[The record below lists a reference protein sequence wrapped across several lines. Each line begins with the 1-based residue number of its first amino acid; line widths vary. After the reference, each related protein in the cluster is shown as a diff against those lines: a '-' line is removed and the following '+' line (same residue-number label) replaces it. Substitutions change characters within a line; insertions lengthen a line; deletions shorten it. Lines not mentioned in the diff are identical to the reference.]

1 MRRWLTMAALL
12 AATGLSAA
20 PAARSGRWK
29 PAGEVKELYP
39 TPQGAVYRFEPS
51 PHFSDL
57 HRPVY
62 SNGQKHAD
70 NCTCRLCR
78 VRRNLN
84 ALQLPLKNLRNG
96 RDDHYVVIEFQAR
109 LFPALEKNQDPAEA
123 ALAFYFAANSLP
135 GVDGDSLYQV
145 YRILPD
151 TVLQEN
157 LIHRFKTEMHE
168 RLYGRFYLPLF
179 DWITVRM
186 VADVSF
192 RIWQL
197 YVNGALYQCID
208 LTKWEGNQ
216 PKFSSV
222 GLFVE
227 TGKKRP
233 TTFEIT
239 RPVVLYL
246 ATDEAVAALPPVLCE
261 RYDYAPYF
269 AGPRKRVL
277 TPAEMVALDRDNP
290 DRHYAAARKILDDPE
305 GDPLAALKELRA
317 AAKEGHLPARLML
330 ATCQWRGLGMARNPA
345 AAVKALRDMPEYPPA
360 AALATLIE
368 WKESPSV
375 ARPTAALIDRL
386 RRTFADAGA
395 SPDLDRL
402 RSFCIGTATLAALRQ
417 SPEISIK
424 QLLRLRPFPRFRHLT
439 RAEID
444 TFLPLIVPDD
454 RLHDLDDTDFFR
466 AILTRADQSGMVE
479 ARRWMAEW
487 LRSLAF
493 AANADPALLEAAE
506 ARLDDPEILRDDA
519 CALLRY
525 RLRWERGQ
533 LTPEEL
539 DTPANRLRF
548 RNAPGFALLRLALL
562 HPNTPGVK
570 ELRRG
575 DRDRALA
582 LWREDLSP
590 ESRMMLA
597 MAQWEVALGSPPV
610 FGATT
615 AGQTPA
621 EPLWREAFNQ
631 LAEAADDRLPEAELM
646 LARLSLE
653 PLSESVIRPRR
664 LYPAS
669 TAVEKLTAA
678 ADSGDAVAC
687 MALARH
693 YRDAGGAFPAKV
705 QSYLR
710 TAANLGD
717 PEACRLLG
725 EMLLRRNLKAE
736 AIPYLTQSGE
746 AGDPAA
752 WSILAQQASGDEAT
766 ALWRRFVETD
776 RRARLNDPLDFLEPA
791 LPINQQILNGIP
803 TEEDWQD
810 AMKRRNRA
818 RDYEEWRKW
827 GRQSEGKIGGTS
839 LSF

>member
-1 MRRWLTMAALL
+1 MRRWLLMAALL
-12 AATGLSAA
+12 TAAGLSAA
-20 PAARSGRWK
+20 PAARTGRWN
-29 PAGEVKELYP
+29 PAGDVKELYP
-39 TPQGAVYRFEPS
+39 TPRGAVYRFEPS
-51 PHFSDL
+51 AHFSDL

-70 NCTCRLCR
+70 NCTCRVCR

-109 LFPALEKNQDPAEA
+109 LFPVPEKNQDPTEA
-123 ALAFYFAANSLP
+123 ALAFYFASNNLP

-145 YRILPD
+145 YRILPT

-157 LIHRFKTEMHE
+157 LIHRFKSEMHE

-192 RIWQL
+192 RIWRL

-222 GLFVE
+222 GIFVE

-246 ATDEAVAALPPVLCE
+246 PTDEALAALPPVVCE
-261 RYDYAPYF
+261 RYDYTPYF
-269 AGPRKRVL
+269 AGLRKRVL
-277 TPAEMVALDRDNP
+277 TPAEMVAVDRANP
-290 DRHYAAARKILDDPE
+290 DRHYAAARKLLDDPE
-305 GDPLAALKELRA
+305 GNVPTAVKELRT
-317 AAKEGHLPARLML
+317 AAKEGHLPARVLL
-330 ATCQWRGLGMARNPA
+330 ATFQWRGLGMARDPA
-345 AAVKALRDMPEYPPA
+345 AAVKTLRDMPEYPPA

-375 ARPTAALIDRL
+375 ARPTPALIDRL
-386 RRTFADAGA
+386 RRTFADAGPC
-395 SPDLDRL
+395 PDLDRL
-402 RSFCIGTATLAALRQ
+402 RSFCIGTATLADLRQ
-417 SPEISIK
+417 SPEISLK
-424 QLLRLRPFPRFRHLT
+424 QLLRLRPFPRFRRLT

-444 TFLPLIVPDD
+444 TFLPYEVPDE

-466 AILTRADQSGMVE
+466 AVLTRADKAGMVE

-493 AANADPALLEAAE
+493 AANGDPALLEAAE
-506 ARLDDPEILRDDA
+506 ARLDDPDILRDDA
-519 CALLRY
+519 CALLRF
-525 RLRWERGQ
+525 RLRWERGL

-539 DTPANRLRF
+539 DTSANRLRF

-575 DRDRALA
+575 DLGRAMA

-597 MAQWEVALGSPPV
+597 MTQWEAALGSPPV

-615 AGQTPA
+615 AGQTTT
-621 EPLWREAFNQ
+621 EPLWSEAFNQ
-631 LAEAADDRLPEAELM
+631 LGEAADDHLPEAELM
-646 LARLSLE
+646 LARLSME
-653 PLSESVIRPRR
+653 PLSDAVIRPRR

-669 TAVEKLTAA
+669 IAVKKLSAA
-678 ADSGDAVAC
+678 AEDGDAVAG
-687 MALARH
+687 MALARY
-693 YRDAGGAFPAKV
+693 YRNAGGAFPAKV

-710 TAANLGD
+710 TAAELGD

-725 EMLLRRNLKAE
+725 EMLLRRGLKAE
-736 AIPYLTQSGE
+736 AVTWLTKAGE

-752 WSILAQQASGDEAT
+752 WSLLAQQASGDEAA

-791 LPINQQILNGIP
+791 LPINQKVLTGIP
-803 TEEDWQD
+803 TEDDWQD
-810 AMKRRNRA
+810 AMKRRNRL
-818 RDYEEWRKW
+818 RDYEDWKKW
-827 GRQSEGKIGGTS
+827 GRQSEGKVGGTS
-839 LSF
+839 FSF